1 MHSADYVAGG
11 AMTTRRAVLGS
22 LGGFCLAPAA
32 IAQPT
37 SRSARV
43 AAIDWAAAESLLA
56 LGIEPMAVAN
66 TGLYRQWSIEP
77 VLPPA
82 VADLGMPEEP
92 NLERLLALRPD
103 LILISSWQVALRQ
116 TLARIAP
123 VQIFSVFESNR
134 TPLSNA
140 LASMRA
146 LAREFGIEEIAAAF
160 ESRLVHDFEQRRRR
174 LQTTQRPTVLLAVLL
189 TDGMRITIY
198 GKGSLLGDVLDRL
211 GLENAW
217 TGAMP
222 IFGRITIGIER
233 LLELPDFWLLYMD
246 QGHRTQVA
254 LQRLRANSIW
264 RGLPAVAAGRV
275 RPIAAVWPFAGAP
288 TALRF
293 AGIVTDAMSGNGAG
307 HG

>member
-1 MHSADYVAGG
+1 MRSVADAPGG
-11 AMTTRRAVLGS
+11 TATTRRALLGS
-22 LGGFCLAPAA
+22 LGGFCLAPGA
-32 IAQPT
+32 IAQSS
-37 SRSARV
+37 SRPARV

-56 LGIEPMAVAN
+56 LGIEPVAVAN
-66 TGLYRQWSIEP
+66 TGLYRQWATESAS
-77 VLPPA
+77 PPA

-92 NLERLLALRPD
+92 NLERLLELRLD
-103 LILISSWQVALRQ
+103 LILISGWQAGLRQ

-140 LASMRA
+140 LVAMRM
-146 LAREFGIEEIAAAF
+146 LAHAFGVDEVAAAF
-160 ESRLVHDFEQRRRR
+160 ESHLVQDFGQSRRR
-174 LQTTQRPTVLLAVLL
+174 LQATGRPAVLLAVLL

-222 IFGRITIGIER
+222 LFGRITIGIER

-264 RGLPAVAAGRV
+264 RGLPAVAAAQV
-275 RPIAAVWPFAGAP
+275 RPVAAVWPFAGAP

-293 AGIVTDAMSGNGAG
+293 AGIVTDAMSGGGAG

>member
-1 MHSADYVAGG
+1 MRSAADALGG
-11 AMTTRRAVLGS
+11 AATTRRALLGS
-22 LGGFCLAPAA
+22 LGGFCLAPGA
-32 IAQPT
+32 IAQPA
-37 SRSARV
+37 SHPARV
-43 AAIDWAAAESLLA
+43 VAIDWAAAESLLA
-56 LGIEPMAVAN
+56 LGIEPVAVAN
-66 TGLYRQWSIEP
+66 TGLYRQWSTEP
-77 VLPPA
+77 PLPPA

-103 LILISSWQVALRQ
+103 LILISGWQVALRQ
-116 TLARIAP
+116 TLARTAP
-123 VQIFSVFESNR
+123 VQIFSVFESNQ

-140 LASMRA
+140 LAAMRA
-146 LAREFGIEEIAAAF
+146 LAREFGVEEVAAAF
-160 ESRLVHDFEQRRRR
+160 ESRLEHSFEQSRKR
-174 LQTTQRPTVLLAVLL
+174 LQATRRPAILLAVLL

-222 IFGRITIGIER
+222 VFGRITIGIER
-233 LLELPDFWLLYMD
+233 LLELTDFWLLYMD
-246 QGHRTQVA
+246 QGYRTQVA

-264 RGLPAVAAGRV
+264 RALPPVAAARV

-293 AGIVTDAMSGNGAG
+293 AGIVTDALPGSGAG
-307 HG
+307 DG

>member
-1 MHSADYVAGG
+1 
-11 AMTTRRAVLGS
+11 MTTRRALLGS
-22 LGGFCLAPAA
+22 LGGFCLAPGAV
-32 IAQPT
+32 AQPA
-37 SRSARV
+37 SRSVRV

-56 LGIEPMAVAN
+56 LGIEPAAVAN
-66 TGLYRQWSIEP
+66 TGLYRQWSTEP
-77 VLPPA
+77 ALPPA

-92 NLERLLALRPD
+92 NLERLLELRPD
-103 LILISSWQVALRQ
+103 LILVSGWQVALRQ

-123 VQIFSVFESNR
+123 VQIFSVFETNR

-146 LAREFGIEEIAAAF
+146 LAREFGVEEVAAAF
-160 ESRLVHDFEQRRRR
+160 EGRLEHGFEQSRKR
-174 LQTTQRPTVLLAVLL
+174 LQATRRPAVLLAVLL

-222 IFGRITIGIER
+222 VFGRITIGIER
-233 LLELPDFWLLYMD
+233 LLELPDVWLLYMD

-254 LQRLRANSIW
+254 LQRLQANSIW
-264 RGLPAVAAGRV
+264 RALPAVAAARV

-293 AGIVTDAMSGNGAG
+293 VGIVTDRMSGGGAG

>member
-1 MHSADYVAGG
+1 
-11 AMTTRRAVLGS
+11 MTTRRALLGS
-22 LGGFCLAPAA
+22 LGGFCLASGAV
-32 IAQPT
+32 AQPA
-37 SRSARV
+37 SRPPRV

-56 LGIEPMAVAN
+56 LGIEPVAVAN
-66 TGLYRQWSIEP
+66 TGLYRQWSTEP
-77 VLPPA
+77 QLPSA

-103 LILISSWQVALRQ
+103 LILISGWQVALRQ

-123 VQIFSVFESNR
+123 VQVFSVFESNR
-134 TPLSNA
+134 TPLNNA
-140 LASMRA
+140 LAAMRT
-146 LAREFGIEEIAAAF
+146 LAREFGAEEVAAAF
-160 ESRLVHDFEQRRRR
+160 ESRLAHGFEQSRKR
-174 LQTTQRPTVLLAVLL
+174 LQVTRRPTVLLAVLL

-217 TGAMP
+217 MGAMP
-222 IFGRITIGIER
+222 VFGRITIGIER

-254 LQRLRANSIW
+254 LQRLQANSIW
-264 RGLPAVAAGRV
+264 RALPAVAAARV

-288 TALRF
+288 TGLRF
-293 AGIVTDAMSGNGAG
+293 AGIVTDAMSGGGAG

>member
-1 MHSADYVAGG
+1 
-11 AMTTRRAVLGS
+11 MTTRRALLGS
-22 LGGFCLAPAA
+22 LGGFCLAPGAV
-32 IAQPT
+32 AQPA

-56 LGIEPMAVAN
+56 LGIEPVAVAN
-66 TGLYRQWSIEP
+66 TGLYRQWSTEP
-77 VLPPA
+77 ALPA
-82 VADLGMPEEP
+82 TVADLGMPEEP
-92 NLERLLALRPD
+92 NLERLLELRPD
-103 LILISSWQVALRQ
+103 LILVSGWQVALRQ

-146 LAREFGIEEIAAAF
+146 LAREFGVEEVAAAF
-160 ESRLVHDFEQRRRR
+160 ESRLEHGFEQSRRR
-174 LQTTQRPTVLLAVLL
+174 LQATRRPAVLLAVLL

-222 IFGRITIGIER
+222 VFGRITIGIER
-233 LLELPDFWLLYMD
+233 LLELPDVWLLYMD

-254 LQRLRANSIW
+254 LQRLQANSIW
-264 RGLPAVAAGRV
+264 RALPAVATARV

-293 AGIVTDAMSGNGAG
+293 AGIVTDRMSDGGAG

>member
-1 MHSADYVAGG
+1 
-11 AMTTRRAVLGS
+11 MTTRRALLGS
-22 LGGFCLAPAA
+22 LGGFCLAPGAV
-32 IAQPT
+32 AQPA
-37 SRSARV
+37 SRSVRV

-56 LGIEPMAVAN
+56 LGIEPVAVAN
-66 TGLYRQWSIEP
+66 TGLYRQWSTEP
-77 VLPPA
+77 ALPPT

-92 NLERLLALRPD
+92 NLERLLELRPD
-103 LILISSWQVALRQ
+103 LILVSGWQVALRQ

-140 LASMRA
+140 LAKMRA
-146 LAREFGIEEIAAAF
+146 LAREFGVEEVGAAF
-160 ESRLVHDFEQRRRR
+160 ESRLEHGFEQSRKR
-174 LQTTQRPTVLLAVLL
+174 LQATRRPAVLLAVLL

-222 IFGRITIGIER
+222 VFGRITIGIER

-264 RGLPAVAAGRV
+264 RALPAVAAARV

-293 AGIVTDAMSGNGAG
+293 AGIVTDRMSGGGAG